1 MTKKV
6 TWKKEDE
13 ENMNNILYILNQLK
27 DTSSYKEDDIAEK
40 TIDWLKSLKDR
51 FEKQDKAEQKP
62 YEQIKSPEES
72 LRISSKEYNEIVNDC
87 FYSESKPT
95 DKVKPKFK
103 VGDWIVDNCG
113 YVWKIERIINC
124 FYILKGVD
132 ENESQPTI
140 EWIDKTAHLWSIKD
154 AKDGDILVY
163 GDNPIDH
170 HVEVTIIFKSVRN
183 KNSVFTH
190 FHIFDDKFRTDD
202 WCDCG
207 ENVHPATKE
216 QRDFL
221 FFKIKEAG
229 YKWDKENKE
238 LKNIENKIEIKIEI
252 PFGVKDSELQEYS
265 YYIPKGF
272 YAEIDDDKVVIKK
285 DEKHIDWLE
294 KQGPPEP
301 EENSFESDS
310 VEKAIRKAGYEW
322 SEDTHQ
328 LKKVNFH
335 NNSIISEENI

>member
-1 MTKKV
+1 VAAVETYGDFTQGRKEEIY
-6 TWKKEDE
+6 TW
-13 ENMNNILYILNQLK
+13 L
-27 DTSSYKEDDIAEK
+27 
-40 TIDWLKSLKDR
+40 
-51 FEKQDKAEQKP
+51 EKQGEQKHANKI
-62 YEQIKSPEES
+62 E
-72 LRISSKEYNEIVNDC
+72 
-87 FYSESKPT
+87 
-95 DKVKPKFK
+95 PKFHE
-103 VGDWIVDNCG
+103 GDWITNGIDCTFQIASIENGIYYDTNNCG
-113 YVWKIERIINC
+113 SDIE
-124 FYILKGVD
+124 
-132 ENESQPTI
+132 ST
-140 EWIDKTAHLWSIKD
+140 DKYYHLWTIKD
-154 AKDGDILVY
+154 AKDGDVLVY

-170 HVEVTIIFKSVRN
+170 HVEVTMIFKSVRN

-190 FHIFDDKFRTDD
+190 FHIFDDKFRSDD

-272 YAEIDDDKVVIKK
+272 YAEIDNNKVIIKK
-285 DEKHIDWLE
+285 DEKHIDWFE

-328 LKKVNFH
+328 LKKVNFY
-335 NNSIISEENI
+335 NNSIISEGNI